1 MGALGA
7 FPPAVVAKVR
17 RVPGPAAGP
26 LQRAVASL
34 DDIVGKV
41 GWFQTAHY
49 PDGTPVAYVAAIQEF
64 GVPEK
69 NIPPRLGMR
78 ATADEKRAKWAGVA
92 EQGAK
97 QILAGNQTP
106 WEAMERLGL
115 VAAGDIRKHITE
127 VTTPPLKVATV
138 KARLAG
144 KKQGRVVSITIAKPL
159 VDTGELLGSVTNV
172 VESKE

>member
-7 FPPAVVAKVR
+7 SHRAVVAKVR

-26 LQRAVASL
+26 LQRAVRSL
-34 DDIVGKV
+34 EDIVGKV

-49 PDGTPVAYVAAIQEF
+49 KDGTSVAYVAAIHEF

-92 EQGAK
+92 EQSAK
-97 QILAGNQTP
+97 QILAGNMTP
-106 WEAMERLGL
+106 WEGMERLGL
-115 VAAGDIRKHITE
+115 VAAGDVRKHITE
-127 VTTPPLKVATV
+127 VTQPPLKVATV

-144 KKQGRVVSITIAKPL
+144 KRQGNVVSVTIAKPL
-159 VDTGELLGSVTNV
+159 VRIGELLGSLTNT
-172 VESKE
+172 VESK